1 MKWLAAMLMV
11 GFFAILSAHCEAGT
25 AGRGAEKS
33 CQEIARLIAR
43 SEAHWDR
50 KVPPLSAESLNCA
63 GAPGIAGYAAMQL
76 TKTVWNPAL
85 ERWEFTLR
93 CTRRPDCVPF
103 LVWAGKTNRS
113 APQRDTS
120 PGATVPKLASAPE
133 QHPSKT
139 QDATAAELASVAL
152 VKPGQIVTLT
162 WDQRGIRIVLPV
174 TCLDAG
180 GMGQFVRVR
189 LQNAPRVL
197 RAEVVGQAMLRAS
210 L

>member
-1 MKWLAAMLMV
+1 
-11 GFFAILSAHCEAGT
+11 
-25 AGRGAEKS
+25 
-33 CQEIARLIAR
+33 
-43 SEAHWDR
+43 
-50 KVPPLSAESLNCA
+50 
-63 GAPGIAGYAAMQL
+63 
-76 TKTVWNPAL
+76 
-85 ERWEFTLR
+85 
-93 CTRRPDCVPF
+93 
-103 LVWAGKTNRS
+103 
-113 APQRDTS
+113 
-120 PGATVPKLASAPE
+120 
-133 QHPSKT
+133 
-139 QDATAAELASVAL
+139 VAL